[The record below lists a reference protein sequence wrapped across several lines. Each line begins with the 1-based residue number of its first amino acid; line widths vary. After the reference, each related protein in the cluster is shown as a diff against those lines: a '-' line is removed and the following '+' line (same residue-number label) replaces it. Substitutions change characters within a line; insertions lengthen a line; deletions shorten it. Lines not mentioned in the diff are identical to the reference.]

1 APRFYE
7 ASLTGSAIEVQLMP
21 ALTPPA
27 SAKRPR
33 RSSPPPKA
41 EERWLDDPEVRLM
54 LRVQDGDNDAFR
66 QLAERYNARIFG
78 FFRRR
83 LGDRQEAEDL
93 TQEVLLR
100 LFRSRHGYRPRA
112 LFSTWVFHI
121 MRNVARNAL
130 RFRQRHPCVRLP
142 VTANEDHL
150 SDGLRSSAADT
161 PSGPLERAELAGV
174 VRAAI
179 AALGERQRIAL
190 ELHQFHDWTYAEVA
204 AQLDM
209 TPKAAKSLLYR
220 TRNLLR
226 ARLKP
231 ILSDEE
237 MPPSRCR

>member
-1 APRFYE
+1 
-7 ASLTGSAIEVQLMP
+7 MP
-21 ALTPPA
+21 ALTPLN
-27 SAKRPR
+27 SAKRNR
-33 RSSPPPKA
+33 RSSPASKA
-41 EERWLDDPEVRLM
+41 EDRWLNDPEVRLM
-54 LRVQDGDNDAFR
+54 LCVQNGDNDAFG
-66 QLAERYNARIFG
+66 QLVERYNARIFG

-100 LFRSRHGYRPRA
+100 LFRSRHTYRPRA

-121 MRNVARNAL
+121 MQNVARNAL

-142 VTANEDHL
+142 LAANEEHL
-150 SDGLRSSAADT
+150 RDGLRSSPADT
-161 PSGPLERAELAGV
+161 PSGPLERAELADV
-174 VRAAI
+174 VRTAI
-179 AALGERQRIAL
+179 AALGERQRAAL

-204 AQLDM
+204 ARLDM

-231 ILSDEE
+231 ILSDQETL
-237 MPPSRCR
+237 